1 MARLTP
7 MTDRTIIRLFAKM
20 RWTMLRG
27 VLRDRGPQKWAVVIG
42 LVAAVGVGTL
52 AGVMLFVAGRRA
64 DDPAT
69 LFSIATTAL
78 AAVVVMIGVIAGISQ
93 PVDPRVLATEPL
105 TDRQL
110 GVALLAASAAGPP
123 GLSAVLVG
131 AGLFGG
137 AVRGPASVIPV
148 LLAVAMF
155 LATLLLV
162 SRSTINTLGL
172 FATRFPR
179 AGQVVVGVS
188 SLLFYAAFQLAPRM
202 VGDLDGSGR
211 ERLADLLS
219 WTPPGQIGRALG
231 TAGDEPVRALAGAAL
246 AAVWLVPLAWIFVWT
261 TRALVVTVRRS
272 DARTASRHARGTGV
286 VATVARR
293 LCGRGARGAVAW
305 RGVLT
310 RMRTPRSALETFTG
324 AGIGLAIVLVPA
336 LTRDEAGA
344 GAVLVGG
351 AVQLA
356 VLFMAGNSFG
366 SDGPALASE
375 LLTGVDPHLLVAAKA
390 RSVVVV
396 ASPLAVI
403 GPLIAAAVTGEWNY
417 LPAGILVGWGG
428 LLAGAGGAVVQSTL
442 VPIAVP
448 EGDNPLAAGDSGKGC
463 LAGIILGA
471 VLLALAVVT
480 LPVALALLWAVDRE
494 SVVFVTICAL
504 ATLGAG
510 LLVLRAGVR
519 YASARWRRSEPEF
532 YAAVVPAR

>member
-1 MARLTP
+1 
-7 MTDRTIIRLFAKM
+7 MTDRAIVRLFVTM

-27 VLRDRGPQKWAVVIG
+27 VLRAPGPQKWAVIIG
-42 LVAAVGVGTL
+42 FAASVVVGTL
-52 AGVMLFVAGRRA
+52 AGVALFVAGRRT

-69 LFSIATTAL
+69 LFAIAAAAL

-110 GVALLAASAAGPP
+110 GLGLLAASAAGPP

-131 AGLFGG
+131 VGLFGG
-137 AVRGPASVIPV
+137 AVRDPTSVVPV
-148 LLAVAMF
+148 LLAVVMF

-162 SRSTINTLGL
+162 SRSTINALGL

-188 SLLFYAAFQLAPRM
+188 SLLFYAVFQLAPRL
-202 VGDLDGSGR
+202 VGDLDGAGR

-219 WTPPGQIGRALG
+219 WTPPGQIGHALG
-231 TAGDEPVRALAGAAL
+231 TAGDEPVRALVAAAL
-246 AAVWLVPLAWIFVWT
+246 ATVWLLPLAWIFAWS
-261 TRALVVTVRRS
+261 TRALVVTVRRH
-272 DARTASRHARGTGV
+272 DGR
-286 VATVARR
+286 ATTRQRRSAGAVTTLARR
-293 LCGRGARGAVAW
+293 LCGRGAQGAVAW

-403 GPLIAAAVTGEWNY
+403 GPLIAAAVTAEWNY

-448 EGDNPLAAGDSGKGC
+448 EGDNPLAGGDSGKGC

-480 LPVALALLWAVDRE
+480 LPVALALLWAVDRQ
-494 SVVFVTICAL
+494 SVVFVTVCAL

-510 LLVLRAGVR
+510 MLVLRSGVR
-519 YASARWRRSEPEF
+519 YAGVRWRRSEPEF